1 MVLLDT
7 QKYIE
12 IIISRLR
19 KQYPGAKTEL
29 LHRNPLE
36 LLIATVLSAQ
46 ATDKSV
52 NKVTPIL
59 FSKYKYA
66 NDFADAD
73 ISDIEKSISTINFY
87 KTKAANIKKICTIL
101 EIEFRGVVPNTMD
114 ELIRLPGV
122 ARKTANIVLSEG
134 YGITDGIAV
143 DTHVTRLS
151 GRLGLTENTDPK
163 KIEKDLMN
171 IADKGDW
178 RDISNLLIL
187 HGRAV
192 CSAKP
197 PNCKGCVLNDICPSA
212 FKEG

>member
-1 MVLLDT
+1 MVLLDNH
-7 QKYIE
+7 KHIE

-29 LHRNPLE
+29 LHKNPLE

-59 FSKYKYA
+59 FSKYKYT

-73 ISDIEKSISTINFY
+73 FSELQEDIKTINFY
-87 KTKAANIKKICTIL
+87 KTKAKNIKKICTIL
-101 EIEFRGVVPNTMD
+101 EIEFRGMVPNTMD
-114 ELIRLPGV
+114 ELVRLPGV
-122 ARKTANIVLSEG
+122 ARKTANVVLTEG
-134 YGITDGIAV
+134 YGIIDGIAV

-151 GRLGLTENTDPK
+151 ERLGLTENTDPK

-171 IADKGDW
+171 IANKNDW

-192 CSAKP
+192 CSAKK
-197 PNCKGCVLNDICPSA
+197 PNCKDCLLNDICKSA
-212 FKEG
+212 FKA

>member
-19 KQYPGAKTEL
+19 KQYPDAKTEL
-29 LHRNPLE
+29 LHKNPLE

-73 ISDIEKSISTINFY
+73 LSDIEKSISTINFY
-87 KTKAANIKKICTIL
+87 KTKAKNIKKICTIL

-122 ARKTANIVLSEG
+122 ARKTANIVLTEG
-134 YGITDGIAV
+134 YGIIDGIAV

-171 IADKGDW
+171 IADKSDW
-178 RDISNLLIL
+178 RNISNLLIL

-192 CSAKP
+192 CSAKT
-197 PNCKGCVLNDICPSA
+197 PNCKECVLNDICPSA
-212 FKEG
+212 FKV